1 MSYTSLHYHIV
12 FSTKERR
19 AYLDPEGNERLNAY
33 FGGMI
38 RNMKAKLHSI
48 NNTADHIHLA
58 VGLSSDILLS
68 SFVRLLKTNSSK
80 WVHETFESLQT
91 FSWQEGYSA
100 FSVSYSGMDKV
111 IQYIENQQAHHKKL
125 SFEEELTLLLEKH
138 HIKYDPKYVFK

>member
-19 AYLDPEGNERLNAY
+19 PFLDADGNERLNAY
-33 FGGMI
+33 FGGMM

-58 VGLSSDILLS
+58 VGLHPDTSLS
-68 SFVRLLKTNSSK
+68 SFIRVVKTNSSK
-80 WVHETFESLQT
+80 WIHETFESLQT

-111 IQYIENQQAHHKKL
+111 IQYIENQQEHHKKL
-125 SFEEELTLLLEKH
+125 SFEEELVRLLEKH
-138 HIKYDPKYVFK
+138 HIKYDPRYVFK

>member
-19 AYLDPEGNERLNAY
+19 PFLDADGNERLNAY
-33 FGGMI
+33 FGGMM

-48 NNTADHIHLA
+48 NNTADHVHLA
-58 VGLSSDILLS
+58 VGLHPDTSLS
-68 SFVRLLKTNSSK
+68 SFIRVVKTNSSK
-80 WVHETFESLQT
+80 WIHETFESLQT

-125 SFEEELTLLLEKH
+125 SFEEELTLLLKKH

>member
-19 AYLDPEGNERLNAY
+19 PFLDADGNERLNAY
-33 FGGMI
+33 FGGMM

-58 VGLSSDILLS
+58 VGLHPDTSLS
-68 SFVRLLKTNSSK
+68 SFIRVVKTNSSK
-80 WVHETFESLQT
+80 WIHETFDSLQT

-100 FSVSYSGMDKV
+100 FSFSYSGMDKV

-125 SFEEELTLLLEKH
+125 SFEEELMLLLEKH